1 MTATPAHSM
10 KIGLV
15 MPIGE
20 DDDVRRAPSYADIRA
35 VAQRAEA
42 VGLDSIWVYD
52 HLLFRKPGEPTVG
65 IWECW
70 TMLAALAEATQRV
83 QLGTIVL
90 CVPFRNPAMLA
101 KMADTLQEIS
111 AGRLILGL
119 GAGWNQ
125 PEFDAFGYPFDH
137 LASRFDEALQIIVP
151 LLREGKVDFTGTY
164 YSAPNCELRPHASA
178 GQRPELLIA
187 GGKPRM
193 LRLTARYADSWNT
206 AWLGQPTLLAERR
219 ARLDAACAEE
229 GRDPATLATTVG
241 VIVHPPQLE
250 APEQLPPERAL
261 SGSLEEVAAGFR
273 RYAELGVSHLICTA
287 ERVTP
292 EIVDWLGEAVALSRG

>member
-1 MTATPAHSM
+1 MATNRM

-20 DDDVRRAPSYADIRA
+20 DADVGHPPNYREIRDAARA
-35 VAQRAEA
+35 AEA
-42 VGLDSIWVYD
+42 SGLDSIWVYD
-52 HLLFRKPGEPTVG
+52 HLLFRSGDEPTVG

-70 TMLAALAEATQRV
+70 TILAALAEATEHV
-83 QLGTIVL
+83 QLGTIVM
-90 CVPFRNPAMLA
+90 CVPFRNPALLA
-101 KMADTLQEIS
+101 KMADTLHEIS
-111 AGRLILGL
+111 DGRLILGL

-137 LASRFDEALQIIVP
+137 LASRFDEAMQIIVP

-178 GQRPELLIA
+178 GRVPEILIA
-187 GGKPRM
+187 GSKPRM
-193 LRLTARYADSWNT
+193 MRLVARYADSWNT

-241 VIVHPPQLE
+241 VIVQPPQLE
-250 APEQLPPERAL
+250 KPEQLPPERAL
-261 SGSLEEVAAGFR
+261 SGSLDDVAAGFK
-273 RYAELGVSHLICTA
+273 RYADIGVSHLICTA
-287 ERVTP
+287 EQVTP
-292 EIVDWLGEAVALSRG
+292 EIAAWIGEAAKLSRAM

>member
-1 MTATPAHSM
+1 MTTSAVPM

-20 DDDVRRAPSYADIRA
+20 DDDLHRPPSYAEIRTL
-35 VAQRAEA
+35 AQRAEA
-42 VGLDSIWVYD
+42 AGLDSIWVYD

-70 TMLAALAEATQRV
+70 TILAALAEATKHV

-90 CVPFRNPAMLA
+90 AVPFRNPAVLA

-125 PEFDAFGYPFDH
+125 PEFDAFGIPFDH

-164 YSAPNCELRPHASA
+164 YSAPNCELRPHTSA
-178 GQRPELLIA
+178 LHYPEILIA
-187 GGKPRM
+187 GSKPRM
-193 LRLTARYADSWNT
+193 LGLTARYADSWNT

-219 ARLDAACAEE
+219 ARLDAACAEV
-229 GRDPATLATTVG
+229 GRDPSTLATTVG
-241 VIVHPPQLE
+241 VVIQPPQL
-250 APEQLPPERAL
+250 ATHEQLPPERAL
-261 SGSLEEVAAGFR
+261 FGSAEDVAAGFR
-273 RYAELGVSHLICTA
+273 RYAEQGVSHLICTA

-292 EIVDWLGEAVALSRG
+292 EIVDWLGEAIRLSRS